1 MNGLFFVITTL
12 FFIILQTVVFPSF
25 SWFSQSFDLIIM
37 VVLFLSLTYS
47 HYAVV
52 TVIAIMGGIMDSISG
67 VPFFLHIFSYLWIY
81 LIVQL
86 FKQFVFQR
94 SVVFVLIISVVSV
107 LIQQGLVIFS
117 VFIDQ
122 DQAAVWRMD
131 LTLIVHQMVWG
142 LLVIPPGV
150 WLLNVL
156 RHAWLRTA
164 RNARKQ
170 WEQKY
175 RT

>member
-25 SWFSQSFDLIIM
+25 AWFSQSFDLIIL

-52 TVIAIMGGIMDSISG
+52 TAIIVMGGIMDSISG

-94 SVVFVLIISVVSV
+94 SVVFVLIISVASV

-122 DQAAVWRMD
+122 GQAAVWRMD
-131 LTLIVHQMVWG
+131 FTLIARQVVWG
-142 LLVIPPGV
+142 FLVIPPGV

-156 RHAWLRTA
+156 RHAWLRAA

-170 WEQKY
+170 WDQKY
-175 RT
+175 RA